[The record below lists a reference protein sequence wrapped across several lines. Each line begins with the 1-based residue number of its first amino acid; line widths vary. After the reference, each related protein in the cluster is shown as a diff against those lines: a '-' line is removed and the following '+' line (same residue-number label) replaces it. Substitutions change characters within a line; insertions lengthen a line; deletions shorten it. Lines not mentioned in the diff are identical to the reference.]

1 VSKTERR
8 FTFGMAAHLA
18 VRAALLSAALFA
30 THSTAAQIFI
40 DADTF
45 LKTST
50 GQASSLPASSKC
62 AFTKGQ
68 SFEITSVSDGGA
80 SHWRV
85 VLPRAYTGCALTSGF
100 IYMPHVTTE
109 SLALSVKSTTVFKK
123 TTGQASTLPASS
135 KCDIAPGMYSSSAA
149 ITTEL
154 NHFKI
159 NMKTLMP
166 NCAFSLGYVYIDFAS
181 AGILQL
187 STANSVFLTTTAA
200 DPATVPAA
208 NKCQL
213 AKGNYALTAQPS
225 YAGGYYSVA
234 MANNPAG
241 CAFKTGFVAYE
252 QTYLAGPAFNPAN
265 YTAPLANGIAGDGD
279 QAWCVCRNVGTSPHI
294 GQDWN
299 ANGAENSV
307 AIATGTIVDK
317 TFSSTCGHTLTVRD
331 PGGTDFL
338 YRHLNSNTIQI
349 GDAVTKGQFLG
360 GHSVYPTSS
369 CGTGPH
375 LHFERRS
382 AGVFRDSEVVKTC
395 QFGPSSCN
403 YNPNSPFQAPA
414 LKSAQR
420 GVEDMTVTGV
430 LGNKSVCRVEPARYG
445 KVEVATLAQYAPA
458 SSSATRASALSLAG
472 GVAAREGRTVLNV
485 AVAAGNNVD
494 NVCGAGEGCLTSW
507 SVVVETRR
515 GEWVRVFH
523 DGTIRNRA
531 VALLA
536 EEAHCL
542 PADAT
547 GRAMIL
553 TTDERGVKSR
563 QEMWF

>member
-1 VSKTERR
+1 MTLQTR
-8 FTFGMAAHLA
+8 FSTALGAVAAFACMA
-18 VRAALLSAALFA
+18 SAD
-30 THSTAAQIFI
+30 AAQIYI

-50 GQASSLPASSKC
+50 AQASTLPASSKC

-68 SFEITSVSDGGA
+68 SFEITSVTDGGA

-100 IYMPHVTTE
+100 IYTPHTTTE
-109 SLALSVKSTTVFKK
+109 SLALSVKSQTVFKK
-123 TTGQASTLPASS
+123 TTAQASTLPASS

-166 NCAFSLGYVYIDFAS
+166 NCTFSLGYVYVDFAS
-181 AGILQL
+181 AGILQM
-187 STANSVFLTTTAA
+187 STVDVAFLTATAA

-208 NKCQL
+208 SKCQL

-225 YAGGYYSVA
+225 VSGNYYNVSLA
-234 MANNPAG
+234 TNPAG
-241 CAFKTGFVAYE
+241 CAFKTGFVAYQ
-252 QTYLAGPAFNPAN
+252 QTYLAGPSFNPAN

-307 AIATGTIVDK
+307 AIATGSIVDK
-317 TFSSTCGHTLTVRD
+317 TFSTTCGHTLTLRD

-338 YRHLNSNTIQI
+338 YRHLNVNSLQI
-349 GDAVTKGQFLG
+349 GDSVTKGQFLA
-360 GHSVYPTSS
+360 GHSTYPTSS

-403 YNPNSPFQAPA
+403 YNPNSPFQAA
-414 LKSAQR
+414 LKSSVR
-420 GVEDMTVTGV
+420 GVEDMTASGV
-430 LGNKSVCRVEPARYG
+430 VATKSICRNDPAQYG
-445 KVEVATLAQYAPA
+445 KVDRATLAEFAQTKRGA
-458 SSSATRASALSLAG
+458 ALSVAG
-472 GVAAREGRTVLNV
+472 EVVAKRGRNVLNI
-485 AVAAGNNVD
+485 AVALGD
-494 NVCGAGEGCLTSW
+494 NADNSCSSGQRCLTSW
-507 SVVVETRR
+507 SLIAETRS

-523 DGTIRNRA
+523 DGAIRNRA
-531 VALLA
+531 VAVPA
-536 EEAHCL
+536 EEAHCM
-542 PADAT
+542 PSDAT

-553 TTDERGVKSR
+553 TTDQSGAKAR
-563 QEMWF
+563 QEVRF